1 MLQGESTMRIQF
13 RQGLVRTPA
22 GFLSVGVNVVSLVVP
37 SFDNVSMTFADGDT
51 DYLLVE
57 RLSVNNAWASLPGT
71 TVWLYWDINTVT
83 AERTFG
89 FTSVSPVAQPT
100 APIAPANDQH
110 WFDTSTFTMKV
121 WSSSGGRWVRRIR
134 VFACKLD
141 GGTVLISM
149 SINSPIFYGTQ
160 AGSIA
165 EVQINAG
172 SFVFDADGY
181 ALRKADGTFFTTE
194 DQAVTSIASS
204 SQVKFGSLVI
214 NAQAAANIAQYS
226 VVRFTDYNQIVSA
239 NNFLVDNGAYGIVED
254 ALVTGDSANVVME
267 GLITNAG
274 WDFSV
279 TGGGPSINDPVRFP
293 APLTVNTPLYVDNM
307 GLLTSVV
314 PVTPI
319 IIAAVVDTSSILLR
333 PSSLFMDMTN
343 DPATTSN
350 LGTVLLSVGPVDPA
364 APIVVGNN
372 DPRITPVLTHI
383 ADATVHITAAQNTF
397 LDSITAPGIVIHK
410 ADNTS
415 VQRSLVQPAEGI
427 TITNADGQAGNPTFT
442 LANDLL
448 GLEGL
453 TTAGL
458 SARTAPN
465 TWVTR
470 SVVAPAAGITVTDGD
485 GVAGNPT
492 LVLANDLAG
501 VEGLGALG
509 LATRWA
515 PDSWT
520 VRTITGPAEGITVT
534 DGDGVAGNPTLSLS
548 NDLASIEGLA
558 GVGFGARAAGDTWAL
573 RTFTAPA
580 AGFSITPND
589 GTANPVFALT
599 NDLAGVEGLGTTG
612 IAVRAAADSWVT
624 KAISASASE
633 IEVTNG
639 DGTAGGDIILGL
651 PDVGTPIVDSLQRIT
666 TDQWGRVSG
675 SSAPTQTDIETALG
689 FHPVESGG
697 DTMSGALDMGT
708 NWVRNV
714 LTPALGT
721 DAANKAYVDSVATG
735 LDVKASVRVASV
747 ADVNVSSP
755 GSPIDGVAM
764 VNGDRVLLKDQSVP
778 TENGIYDYDSTVTP
792 MTRSADF
799 VDPFVSSGAFTFV
812 EEGAVNAN
820 SGWVLITDDPI
831 TIGIT
836 SLAFEQFSGA
846 GQITAGT
853 GMTKAGNTLN
863 VGAVAG
869 QLVANASDLGLATT
883 GITPAIYK
891 ALTIDAYGRAT
902 AGTNPTTLGGYGITD
917 AQPLDSDLTA
927 IAGLSLTGV
936 MVRTGAGTASI
947 RSVTGLVNE
956 ITVTN
961 GDGVA
966 GNIAVGLANN
976 PVVPGNNQMVVP
988 SGSTGQET
996 GSTNGSI
1003 RYNSDTSKMRM
1014 FEGGSW
1020 KNVGTV
1026 TSVAMT
1032 PPIAGISI
1040 AGSPITGSGTFVLSL
1055 NGELAA
1061 IEATAGGPYGMAAHI
1076 GAGSWTSR
1084 TINGTASNID
1094 VTNGSGLAGDP
1105 TVNLAPTGIT
1115 PGVFQS
1121 LTIDSFGRATAGTNP
1136 STLAGYGIVDAQ
1148 PLDSTLTALAVF
1160 NTNGLFVQT
1169 AADTFTGRL
1178 LVAPAQGITIAD
1190 TDGVAG
1196 NPTFALANDLAALE
1210 GLAGTG
1216 IARRTGADTWSVG
1229 TTVTVAEG
1237 GTDLTTVGAANQ
1249 VLGTNAG
1256 ATALEYKTVTA
1267 GVGVS
1272 VVQGVGSITVA
1283 TQTLKASLG
1292 FTFGAI
1298 AANDVG
1304 DSSNTLTVTGAVVG
1318 DVVTLG
1324 LPVAIPA
1331 GFTYNAH
1338 VSAADTVTVR
1348 AHGSASSGVGAG
1360 AADATINVIVM
1371 KYASF

>member
-1 MLQGESTMRIQF
+1 
-13 RQGLVRTPA
+13 
-22 GFLSVGVNVVSLVVP
+22 
-37 SFDNVSMTFADGDT
+37 
-51 DYLLVE
+51 
-57 RLSVNNAWASLPGT
+57 
-71 TVWLYWDINTVT
+71 
-83 AERTFG
+83 
-89 FTSVSPVAQPT
+89 
-100 APIAPANDQH
+100 
-110 WFDTSTFTMKV
+110 
-121 WSSSGGRWVRRIR
+121 
-134 VFACKLD
+134 
-141 GGTVLISM
+141 
-149 SINSPIFYGTQ
+149 
-160 AGSIA
+160 
-165 EVQINAG
+165 
-172 SFVFDADGY
+172 
-181 ALRKADGTFFTTE
+181 
-194 DQAVTSIASS
+194 
-204 SQVKFGSLVI
+204 
-214 NAQAAANIAQYS
+214 
-226 VVRFTDYNQIVSA
+226 
-239 NNFLVDNGAYGIVED
+239 
-254 ALVTGDSANVVME
+254 
-267 GLITNAG
+267 
-274 WDFSV
+274 
-279 TGGGPSINDPVRFP
+279 
-293 APLTVNTPLYVDNM
+293 
-307 GLLTSVV
+307 
-314 PVTPI
+314 
-319 IIAAVVDTSSILLR
+319 
-333 PSSLFMDMTN
+333 
-343 DPATTSN
+343 
-350 LGTVLLSVGPVDPA
+350 
-364 APIVVGNN
+364 
-372 DPRITPVLTHI
+372 
-383 ADATVHITAAQNTF
+383 
-397 LDSITAPGIVIHK
+397 
-410 ADNTS
+410 
-415 VQRSLVQPAEGI
+415 
-427 TITNADGQAGNPTFT
+427 
-442 LANDLL
+442 
-448 GLEGL
+448 
-453 TTAGL
+453 
-458 SARTAPN
+458 
-465 TWVTR
+465 
-470 SVVAPAAGITVTDGD
+470 
-485 GVAGNPT
+485 
-492 LVLANDLAG
+492 
-501 VEGLGALG
+501 
-509 LATRWA
+509 
-515 PDSWT
+515 
-520 VRTITGPAEGITVT
+520 
-534 DGDGVAGNPTLSLS
+534 
-548 NDLASIEGLA
+548 
-558 GVGFGARAAGDTWAL
+558 
-573 RTFTAPA
+573 
-580 AGFSITPND
+580 
-589 GTANPVFALT
+589 
-599 NDLAGVEGLGTTG
+599 
-612 IAVRAAADSWVT
+612 
-624 KAISASASE
+624 
-633 IEVTNG
+633 
-639 DGTAGGDIILGL
+639 
-651 PDVGTPIVDSLQRIT
+651 
-666 TDQWGRVSG
+666 
-675 SSAPTQTDIETALG
+675 
-689 FHPVESGG
+689 
-697 DTMSGALDMGT
+697 
-708 NWVRNV
+708 
-714 LTPALGT
+714 
-721 DAANKAYVDSVATG
+721 
-735 LDVKASVRVASV
+735 
-747 ADVNVSSP
+747 
-755 GSPIDGVAM
+755 
-764 VNGDRVLLKDQSVP
+764 
-778 TENGIYDYDSTVTP
+778 
-792 MTRSADF
+792 
-799 VDPFVSSGAFTFV
+799 
-812 EEGAVNAN
+812 
-820 SGWVLITDDPI
+820 
-831 TIGIT
+831 
-836 SLAFEQFSGA
+836 
-846 GQITAGT
+846 
-853 GMTKAGNTLN
+853 MTKAGNTLN